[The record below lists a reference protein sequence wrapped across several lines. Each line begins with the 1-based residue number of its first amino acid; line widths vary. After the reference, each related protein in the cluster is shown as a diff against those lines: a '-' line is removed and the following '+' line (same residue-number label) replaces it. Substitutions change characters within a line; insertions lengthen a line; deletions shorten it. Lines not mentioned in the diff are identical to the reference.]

1 MTNQI
6 ELINL
11 SAQYLSIK
19 EEIDEA
25 IESVIVSSAFV
36 RGPDVDAFEV
46 AFAKLI
52 GAKHCVSCANGTD
65 SLYIAL
71 KALGVKEGDEVI
83 VPAHTW
89 ISSSETVTQAGGR
102 VVFCDTNDLN
112 YTIDVDAI
120 ESKITSKTVGIIPV
134 HLFGHP
140 ADMDPIMLLAKKY
153 GLWVIEDCAQ
163 AHLAKYK
170 NKYVGSFGDVASYS
184 FYPGKNLG
192 AMGDAGALTTNNEQL
207 AQVMAMFAR
216 HGGLE
221 KGSHLIEGINSRMDS
236 IQAAILNV
244 KLKYLEEW
252 TAKRKSI
259 ASIYLNELKDLSEI
273 ALPHV
278 NSTSEHVWHLF
289 VIKHEQ
295 RNELKTFLS
304 ENHVSTAINYPIALP
319 FLPAYK
325 YKNHQPV
332 DFPNAFGNQSRIL
345 SIPLCPEL
353 REDEQAIVIELLK
366 QFISP
371 KT

>member
-1 MTNQI
+1 
-6 ELINL
+6 
-11 SAQYLSIK
+11 
-19 EEIDEA
+19 
-25 IESVIVSSAFV
+25 
-36 RGPDVDAFEV
+36 
-46 AFAKLI
+46 
-52 GAKHCVSCANGTD
+52 
-65 SLYIAL
+65 
-71 KALGVKEGDEVI
+71 
-83 VPAHTW
+83 
-89 ISSSETVTQAGGR
+89 
-102 VVFCDTNDLN
+102 
-112 YTIDVDAI
+112 
-120 ESKITSKTVGIIPV
+120 
-134 HLFGHP
+134 
-140 ADMDPIMLLAKKY
+140 
-153 GLWVIEDCAQ
+153 
-163 AHLAKYK
+163 
-170 NKYVGSFGDVASYS
+170 
-184 FYPGKNLG
+184 
-192 AMGDAGALTTNNEQL
+192 
-207 AQVMAMFAR
+207 
-216 HGGLE
+216 
-221 KGSHLIEGINSRMDS
+221 
-236 IQAAILNV
+236 
-244 KLKYLEEW
+244 LKYLEEW

-325 YKNHQPV
+325 YKNHQPL